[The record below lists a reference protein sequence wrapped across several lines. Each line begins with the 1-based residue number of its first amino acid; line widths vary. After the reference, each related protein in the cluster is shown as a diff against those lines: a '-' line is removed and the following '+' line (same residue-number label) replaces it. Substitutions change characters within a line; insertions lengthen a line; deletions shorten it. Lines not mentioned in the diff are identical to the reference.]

1 LWATIKRSINDEMT
15 DARRF
20 NSIISM
26 LRSLTF
32 AEELIVVV
40 GVVSFLG
47 GLALSIVFV
56 KLMLFLL
63 SGASIAYV
71 IVRTGKRN
79 EHTAQAEESSHSL
92 TAEEER
98 DNQMKKLVFDDYQ
111 ASGKQYKIDFI
122 DEPESSQPEL
132 LERESMAPE
141 KKDSESKKS
150 TTTVFELKEFIDA
163 PDGSGQTEDGPRSE
177 FNTLIQRVL
186 GVVKDV
192 HFAHTVALFWV
203 NSEKQQLVL
212 EGHLSDSAQ
221 FMKNRRLP
229 IGSDLVSQIAV
240 RGKPQIVN
248 YVNALGQSDILPYYE
263 SIEAVKTFV
272 GIPIFFS
279 GASQDPVAVLI
290 LDCLESDAYGNET
303 ITSLAQIAKLISTLT
318 RSYTSKYDLLLDSEV
333 LRSINRVREQLSMEF
348 DAHSITRSLA
358 EEVSRL
364 IPWDYVTVVLFDDN
378 RKSWVVHYLLNRMND
393 PYVSLLSE
401 LDAQQ
406 SLAASVIQAGIPKI
420 IDDLSSATMPRF
432 FQAER
437 CDSKGALMIIPL
449 NSLSRCYGALLVES
463 KDPKTYSDADVKL
476 IQKLTETSSWAL
488 EILSLTDVMNNYVSL
503 DETTGVATRKS
514 FMGRLQEEVQRA
526 NDFSNEL
533 SLVMISIDRMDEH
546 ITRYGKDAFD
556 FILQNV
562 SRMVKVSI
570 RPYDVVGRFDFNCF
584 VVLLV
589 HTTSNEASLWAE
601 KIRKNVASNILNIE
615 NKSFSITISVGVAG
629 ALEEASDVDLLEN
642 ADRVLRKAIEAGG
655 NIVRVY

>member
-1 LWATIKRSINDEMT
+1 
-15 DARRF
+15 
-20 NSIISM
+20 
-26 LRSLTF
+26 
-32 AEELIVVV
+32 
-40 GVVSFLG
+40 
-47 GLALSIVFV
+47 
-56 KLMLFLL
+56 
-63 SGASIAYV
+63 
-71 IVRTGKRN
+71 
-79 EHTAQAEESSHSL
+79 
-92 TAEEER
+92 
-98 DNQMKKLVFDDYQ
+98 
-111 ASGKQYKIDFI
+111 
-122 DEPESSQPEL
+122 
-132 LERESMAPE
+132 
-141 KKDSESKKS
+141 
-150 TTTVFELKEFIDA
+150 
-163 PDGSGQTEDGPRSE
+163 
-177 FNTLIQRVL
+177 
-186 GVVKDV
+186 V

-203 NSEKQQLVL
+203 NREKHQLVL
-212 EGHLSDSAQ
+212 ESFISDSGH
-221 FMKNRRLP
+221 FMRNRRLTV
-229 IGSDLVSQIAV
+229 GSDLVSQIAV
-240 RGKPQIVN
+240 SGKPQIVN

-263 SIEAVKTFV
+263 IVEAVKTFV

-279 GASQDPVAVLI
+279 GSSQDPVAVLI

-303 ITSLAQIAKLISTLT
+303 ITSLAQIAKLVSTLT

-333 LRSINRVREQLSMEF
+333 LRSINRVREQLSIEF
-348 DAHSITRSLA
+348 NAHAITRSLA

-364 IPWDYVTVVLFDDN
+364 IPWDYIAVVLFDDS
-378 RKSWVVHYLLNRMND
+378 RKSWIVHYLMNRMND
-393 PYVSLLSE
+393 PYISLLCE

-406 SLAASVIQAGIPKI
+406 SIVAGVIQAGIPKI
-420 IDDLSSATMPRF
+420 IDDISTVSLPRF

-437 CDSKGALMIIPL
+437 CDSNGSVMVLPL

-476 IQKLTETSSWAL
+476 VQKLTETSSWAL

-533 SLVMISIDRMDEH
+533 SVVMISIDRMDEH
-546 ITRYGKDAFD
+546 IERYGKEAFD

>member
-1 LWATIKRSINDEMT
+1 MT

-20 NSIISM
+20 SSIISI
-26 LRSLTF
+26 LHSLTF

-47 GLALSIVFV
+47 GIALSLTFAKVF
-56 KLMLFLL
+56 LFLL

-71 IVRTGKRN
+71 IVKRVKHTGLSQKTTGSRHTLTEQE
-79 EHTAQAEESSHSL
+79 EH
-92 TAEEER
+92 

-122 DEPESSQPEL
+122 DEPEPSQPVL
-132 LERESMAPE
+132 LERENMAQEKSASEPE
-141 KKDSESKKS
+141 QS
-150 TTTVFELKEFIDA
+150 TTTVFELNEFIDA
-163 PDGSGQTEDGPRSE
+163 PENGGQSDDGPRAE
-177 FNTLIQRVL
+177 FNALIQRVL
-186 GVVKDV
+186 SVVKDV
-192 HFAHTVALFWV
+192 HFAHSVALFWV
-203 NSEKQQLVL
+203 NREKRQLVL
-212 EGHLSDSAQ
+212 ESSLSDSVH
-221 FMKNRRLP
+221 FMKNRRLSV
-229 IGSDLVSQIAV
+229 GSDLVSQIAV
-240 RGKPQIVN
+240 SGKPQIVN
-248 YVNALGQSDILPYYE
+248 YVNALGQSDILPYYDT
-263 SIEAVKTFV
+263 IEPVKTFV

-279 GASQDPVAVLI
+279 GTSQDPVAVLV

-303 ITSLAQIAKLISTLT
+303 ITSLAQIAKMVSTLT

-348 DAHSITRSLA
+348 NTHSITRSLA

-364 IPWDYVTVVLFDDN
+364 IPWDYIAVVLFDDN
-378 RKSWVVHYLLNRMND
+378 RKSWVAHYIMNRMND
-393 PYVSLLSE
+393 PYIALLCE

-406 SLAASVIQAGIPKI
+406 SLVVSVIQAGIPKI
-420 IDDLSSATMPRF
+420 IDDMSAVSVPRF
-432 FQAER
+432 YQAER
-437 CDSKGALMIIPL
+437 CDSNGALMIIPL
-449 NSLSRCYGALLVES
+449 NSLSRCYGALVVES
-463 KDPKTYSDADVKL
+463 KDPQTYSDADVKL
-476 IQKLTETSSWAL
+476 VQKLTETSSWAL

-514 FMGRLQEEVQRA
+514 FIGRLQEEVQRA

-546 ITRYGKDAFD
+546 IERYGKEAFD

-629 ALEEASDVDLLEN
+629 ALEEASDVELLEN

>member
-1 LWATIKRSINDEMT
+1 MT

-20 NSIISM
+20 NSIFSI
-26 LRSLTF
+26 LHSLTF

-47 GLALSIVFV
+47 GLALSLMFV
-56 KLMLFLL
+56 KIMLFLIF
-63 SGASIAYV
+63 GASIAYV
-71 IVRTGKRN
+71 IIRTSKRI
-79 EHTAQAEESSHSL
+79 ELSAQAEERYDSL

-122 DEPESSQPEL
+122 NEPESSQPVL
-132 LERESMAPE
+132 LERDGIATE
-141 KKDSESKKS
+141 KKASESEKT
-150 TTTVFELKEFIDA
+150 TTTVFELNEFIDA
-163 PDGSGQTEDGPRSE
+163 PDNGKQAEDGPRAE
-177 FNTLIQRVL
+177 FNTLIHRL
-186 GVVKDV
+186 LSVVKDV

-203 NSEKQQLVL
+203 NREKQQLVL
-212 EGHLSDSAQ
+212 ESHLSDSRQ
-221 FMKNRRLP
+221 FMKHRRLA
-229 IGSDLVSQIAV
+229 IGSDLVSQIAIN
-240 RGKPQIVN
+240 GKPQIVN

-263 SIEAVKTFV
+263 TIEPVKTFV
-272 GIPIFFS
+272 GIPIFYS
-279 GASQDPVAVLI
+279 GTSQDPVAVLI

-303 ITSLAQIAKLISTLT
+303 ITSLAQIAKLISTFT
-318 RSYTSKYDLLLDSEV
+318 HSYTSKYDLLLDSEV
-333 LRSINRVREQLSMEF
+333 LRSISHMREQLSMEF
-348 DAHSITRSLA
+348 DTHSITQSLA
-358 EEVSRL
+358 EEVSKL
-364 IPWDYVTVVLFDDN
+364 IPWDYVAVVLFDDS
-378 RKSWVVHYLLNRMND
+378 RKSWVVYYLLNRMND
-393 PYVSLLSE
+393 PYVSLMCE

-406 SLAASVIQAGIPKI
+406 SIVVSVIQEGIPKI
-420 IDDLSSATMPRF
+420 IDDISAASMPRF
-432 FQAER
+432 YQSER
-437 CDSKGALMIIPL
+437 CDSKGALMILPL
-449 NSLSRCYGALLVES
+449 NSLSRCYGALVVES

-476 IQKLTETSSWAL
+476 VQKLTETSSWAL
-488 EILSLTDVMNNYVSL
+488 EILSLTDVMDNYVSL

-514 FMGRLQEEVQRA
+514 FMERLQEEVQRA
-526 NDFSNEL
+526 NDFSYEL

-601 KIRKNVASNILNIE
+601 KIRKNVASNIINIE
-615 NKSFSITISVGVAG
+615 NKSFSITISVGVSS

-642 ADRVLRKAIEAGG
+642 TDRVLRKAIEAGG